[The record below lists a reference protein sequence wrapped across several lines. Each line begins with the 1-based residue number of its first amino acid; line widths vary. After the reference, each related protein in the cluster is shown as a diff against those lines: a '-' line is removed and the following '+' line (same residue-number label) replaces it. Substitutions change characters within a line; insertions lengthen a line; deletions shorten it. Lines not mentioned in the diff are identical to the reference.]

1 MIVTGDDFGAAIA
14 VNDAIERAHREGI
27 LNTAS
32 LMVGAPAAQDAIER
46 AQHLPSLRVG
56 LHIVL
61 VCGRPVLPPDR
72 VPDLVGA
79 DGAFSERLLAAG
91 IRYFL
96 LPKVRRQLA
105 AEIRA
110 QFDRFHATGL
120 SLDHVNAHNHMQL
133 HPTVLGLILR
143 IGRDFGLAAIRMPHE
158 PFGPSWRAA
167 RTGIARR
174 LANDVL
180 LRPLIG
186 MHRRQLAR
194 AGIAANDHVFGMN
207 DSGEMDRDRVLGFL
221 ANLPDGV
228 SELYCHPA
236 TGSWPGMEPAARN
249 YRVADELAALTDR
262 TVPQALSKYG
272 IVPVTFSA
280 LGDR

>member
-1 MIVTGDDFGAAIA
+1 
-14 VNDAIERAHREGI
+14 
-27 LNTAS
+27 
-32 LMVGAPAAQDAIER
+32 MVGAPAAQDAIER
-46 AQHLPSLRVG
+46 AQRLPSLRVG
-56 LHIVL
+56 LHLVL
-61 VCGRPVLPPDR
+61 VCGRPILPPDR

-91 IRYFL
+91 LRCFF

-110 QFDRFHATGL
+110 QFERFRATGL
-120 SLDHVNAHNHMQL
+120 PLDHVNAHNHMQL

-143 IGRDFGLAAIRMPHE
+143 IGRDFGLGAIRLPHE
-158 PFGPSWRAA
+158 PFGPSWCAA
-167 RTGIARR
+167 RTGIGRR
-174 LANDVL
+174 FANDVL

-186 MHRRQLAR
+186 MHRRRLAR

-236 TGSWPGMEPAARN
+236 ISPWPEMELAARN

-262 TVPQALSKYG
+262 TVALALSKYG
-272 IVPVTFSA
+272 IEPVTFSA
-280 LGDR
+280 LAKGDG